1 MQAESK
7 YRAEMD
13 FRELLRKPR
22 RLFGMT
28 YLYFLAVLV
37 VIGILYVNRLNPVGR
52 NRVMP
57 LVLKDSSAFV
67 RDIPFQSPAVLPPVD
82 VRVAAIPSDSV
93 IARGRE
99 IYRANCAS
107 CHGENGMGDG
117 AAGLVMNPKPRN
129 FHAPGGWTNGAK
141 IAEIYKTLQEG
152 IVRNGMASY
161 AYLPPADRF
170 ALIHLIRTFH
180 PAPPTDSRE
189 EIAGLETTYQLAKG
203 SMVAAQIPVRDAARR
218 LIQENAHSIADV
230 SKQAA
235 AFEASTDPAAVLFR
249 RVSANPERV
258 LTAMRSAQPRISALQ
273 DFVRLVTADPV
284 DLGFRTTVSGLNREE
299 WAALHGFIMKETL

>member
-1 MQAESK
+1 
-7 YRAEMD
+7 MD
-13 FRELLRKPR
+13 FKELLRKPR

-28 YLYFLAVLV
+28 YLYFLVVLV
-37 VIGILYVNRLNPVGR
+37 AIGILYVNRLNPVGQ

-82 VRVAAIPSDSV
+82 VRMAAIPSDSV

-107 CHGENGMGDG
+107 CHGESGMGDG

-129 FHAPGGWTNGAK
+129 FHAPDGWTNGAK
-141 IAEIYKTLQEG
+141 IVEMYKTLQEG

-180 PAPPTDSRE
+180 PAPPTDSME

-203 SMVAAQIPVRDAARR
+203 SMVAAQIPVRDATRH
-218 LIQENAHSIADV
+218 LIEENAHSVARV
-230 SKQAA
+230 SRQVASL
-235 AFEASTDPAAVLFR
+235 ETSTDPAAALFM
-249 RVSANPERV
+249 RVTANPERV

-284 DLGFRTTVSGLNREE
+284 DLGFRTSVSSLNREE
-299 WAALHGFIMKETL
+299 WAALHGFIVKETP

>member
-1 MQAESK
+1 MQEQSPYK
-7 YRAEMD
+7 AEMD
-13 FRELLRKPR
+13 FEELLRNPR

-28 YLYFLAVLV
+28 YLYFLVLLA

-52 NRVMP
+52 NQVMP
-57 LVLKDSSAFV
+57 LILKDSSAFV
-67 RDIPFQSPAVLPPVD
+67 TDIPFQSPAVLPPLD
-82 VRVAAIPSDSV
+82 VRVAAVPSDSV

-99 IYRANCAS
+99 LYRANCVS
-107 CHGENGMGDG
+107 CHGDNGLGDG

-129 FHAPGGWTNGAK
+129 FHAPDGWTNGAK

-161 AYLPPADRF
+161 AYLSPADRF

-180 PAPPTDSRE
+180 PAPPMDTQE

-203 SMVAAQIPVRDAARR
+203 SMVAAQIPLRDAARH
-218 LIQENAHSIADV
+218 LIEEHARSVAAV
-230 SKQAA
+230 SKDAPSLAA
-235 AFEASTDPAAVLFR
+235 QGDPARVLFR
-249 RVSANPERV
+249 RVTANPERV
-258 LTAMRSAQPRISALQ
+258 LTAMRSAKPRIAVLD

-284 DLGFRTTVSGLNREE
+284 QLGFRTSVNGLSREE
-299 WAALHGFIMKETL
+299 WAALHGFVMKGAL